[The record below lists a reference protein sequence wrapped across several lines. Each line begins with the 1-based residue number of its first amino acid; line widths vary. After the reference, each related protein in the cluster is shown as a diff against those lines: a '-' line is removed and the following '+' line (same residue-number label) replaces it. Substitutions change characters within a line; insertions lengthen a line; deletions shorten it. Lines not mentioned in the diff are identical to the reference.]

1 MRGDKVFKNW
11 VFFCLVKKTTPA
23 MPSSKTNYRSNHNR
37 KNERA
42 NIQKLKGHSKTQM
55 GLEEWNRAIIK
66 CNNTTQGTEE
76 HLTVREAKLRMR
88 GEMRSAHQECL
99 RCYNLLLDQ
108 KRRIETD
115 VGVGTVHM
123 AEKKWQV
130 RVAFFANL
138 HNNNVEKAQYKRDKW
153 VRYATEDLENFMEQG
168 EKDNKFAILEAD
180 DGNDGIQDINEN
192 AILNWANHG
201 KSDLETLDEMLA
213 NYKFLWR
220 C

>member
-1 MRGDKVFKNW
+1 MPSCKKTYRSKSHRTNRQQD
-11 VFFCLVKKTTPA
+11 VKKDAHSTTTL
-23 MPSSKTNYRSNHNR
+23 S
-37 KNERA
+37 
-42 NIQKLKGHSKTQM
+42 
-55 GLEEWNRAIIK
+55 LEEWNRLIIK

-76 HLTVREAKLRMR
+76 HLTVREAKIRMR
-88 GEMRSAHQECL
+88 VQMRDAHQECL
-99 RCYNLLLDQ
+99 RCYNLLLLQ
-108 KRRIETD
+108 KRRIEAG